1 MGFDRWNKALVAS
14 LCIPMPQIC
23 ESHAL
28 INQAH
33 LTVLELDG
41 RFSEQ
46 AKPLH
51 KVLYEQYA
59 ALTLKEGLNASVDQV
74 HPNAQAIA
82 ASGRRWLDKNV
93 DDTMRCD
100 ILTQRVALDPLDQ
113 QGMPLTL
120 RIRLFDSGISPLY
133 YVQVIQQTA
142 FNEGA
147 GPSLNK
153 PWRLPIAE
161 AIVVVQ
167 NTLTP
172 MSQKRLHGL
181 IHQGRLRLTSGL
193 GIGNVC
199 VISSAG
205 AFIALEAEQGVVDVL
220 ALSHEVGH
228 ALAVEQQ
235 WHQGNYWP
243 DEVVKSEAAAIATE
257 CHVLDKSLYPKHYCD
272 DRKQALHQ
280 FYGPWH
286 LALHR
291 FELGLYGMANISPK
305 TLDHL
310 WQECTHMFGAET
322 DGWKYIQHYYTS
334 PFYLICY
341 PLALEK
347 VFDR

>member
-1 MGFDRWNKALVAS
+1 M
-14 LCIPMPQIC
+14 
-23 ESHAL
+23 
-28 INQAH
+28 
-33 LTVLELDG
+33 
-41 RFSEQ
+41 
-46 AKPLH
+46 
-51 KVLYEQYA
+51 
-59 ALTLKEGLNASVDQV
+59 
-74 HPNAQAIA
+74 
-82 ASGRRWLDKNV
+82 
-93 DDTMRCD
+93 
-100 ILTQRVALDPLDQ
+100 
-113 QGMPLTL
+113 
-120 RIRLFDSGISPLY
+120 
-133 YVQVIQQTA
+133 IQQATL
-142 FNEGA
+142 NGGA
-147 GPSLNK
+147 GPRLNK

-167 NTLTP
+167 NTLTL

-205 AFIALEAEQGVVDVL
+205 AFIALEAERGVVDVL

-243 DEVVKSEAAAIATE
+243 DEVVKSEAAAIAME
-257 CHVLDKSLYPKHYCD
+257 FHVLEKSFSPEHYHHD
-272 DRKQALHQ
+272 LKQGRHL

-291 FELGLYGMANISPK
+291 FELGLYSMANISPK

-310 WQECTHMFGAET
+310 WQECTHMFGTAM
-322 DGWKYIQHYYTS
+322 DGWRHIQHVYTS
-334 PFYLICY
+334 PFYLVCY

-347 VFDR
+347 VFEP